1 MGTHP
6 TVGTTTSPGC
16 WELDGAMVVSPSYL
30 SLYESGELARRV
42 EHAQSILHACTLCPR
57 RCGVNRAQG
66 ERGFCQMG
74 AEPMVSAWNSHHGE
88 EPPLSGTRG
97 SGTIFFT
104 GCTARCLF
112 CQNYPISQLHRGNQV
127 TAERLGELMVM
138 LQKRGVHNINF
149 VTPTHFVPQILAAL
163 LYAIPQGFSLPLV
176 YNTSGY
182 ETLDTLRL
190 LDGIIDIYLPD
201 AKYSDDAVAQE
212 LSGFKDYVG
221 HNRAA
226 LLEMCRQVGPRLI
239 LNEHGIAQRGLIV
252 RHLVLPHRLAGTRE
266 VLTWLANNLSRQ
278 VYVSLMAQ
286 YFPAYRAV
294 GHPLLGRKLTAEEY
308 DEALAA
314 LEELGFEE
322 GWSQVFED
330 EF

>member
-1 MGTHP
+1 M
-6 TVGTTTSPGC
+6 
-16 WELDGAMVVSPSYL
+16 SPSYL
-30 SLYESGELARRV
+30 QLYESGELARRA
-42 EHAQSILHACTLCPR
+42 ERALSILKACTLCPR
-57 RCGVNRAQG
+57 GCRVNRLQG
-66 ERGFCQMG
+66 EKGFCQMG

-112 CQNYPISQLHRGNQV
+112 CQNYPISQLRRGNQITV
-127 TAERLGELMVM
+127 ERLGEIMVL

-163 LYAIPQGFSLPLV
+163 LQAIPHGFSLPLV

-182 ETLDTLRL
+182 EALETLRL
-190 LDGIIDIYLPD
+190 LHGVIDIYLPD
-201 AKYSDDAVAQE
+201 AKYANDSIAAE
-212 LSGFKDYVG
+212 LSGFKDYVA

-226 LLEMCRQVGPRLI
+226 LLEMCRQVGPQLL
-239 LNEHGIAQRGLIV
+239 LNQDGAARRGLIV

-266 VLTWLANNLSRQ
+266 VLAWLAENLSPQ

-294 GHPLLGRKLTAEEY
+294 GHPLLGRKLTWEEY
-308 DEALAA
+308 DEALSA

-322 GWSQVFED
+322 GWSQILED